1 MPIWLAVVLL
11 LICLANVVW
20 TAVVATGARLDRERL
35 RQARSNL
42 VPQPAGE
49 RFREQMLD
57 GLPEP
62 VCRYFRHAIAEGT
75 EIYDGA
81 ILAIDGEM
89 LIRAGQPWFPFTS
102 TESIRHGHG
111 LLWEARMQ
119 MGAVGFRGYDIYY
132 AGEGRMCWR
141 MYGLYPMASAEGDAI
156 SESAA
161 GRMAAEM
168 IWLPGMLLPQHGVQW
183 EADNDNEIRCRL
195 AIDKYD
201 FELRFMLDGNGRV
214 LRLRMKRLRN
224 EDDGSS
230 AQLEF
235 GMDSSADFTA
245 NGFTVPGQCSV
256 AWQPDDV
263 LARFEFWRGRLR
275 SMSQTD
281 S

>member
-1 MPIWLAVVLL
+1 MPILPAVILL
-11 LICLANVVW
+11 LFCLGMAVW
-20 TAVVATGARLDRERL
+20 TAVAASGGRRDRERL

-89 LIRAGQPWFPFTS
+89 LIRPGQPWFPFTS
-102 TESIRHGHG
+102 TELIRHGHG
-111 LLWEARMQ
+111 LLWEARMR
-119 MGAVGFRGYDIYY
+119 MGAVGFNGYDMYR

-141 MYGLYPMASAEGDAI
+141 MHGLYPMASAEGDAI

-183 EADNDNEIRCRL
+183 VADNVNEIRCQL
-195 AIDKYD
+195 SVDKYD
-201 FELRFMLDGNGRV
+201 FELRFMLDGKGRV
-214 LRLRMKRLRN
+214 LRLRMQRLRN
-224 EDDGSS
+224 QDDGSS
-230 AQLEF
+230 EVLEF

-245 NGFTVPGQCSV
+245 NGFTVPGECSV